1 VVALREVVVRLS
13 EIISRVSDRIETL
26 EINPLIVAPEGHG
39 VWAADALVGLAPE
52 H

>member
-13 EIISRVSDRIETL
+13 EIISRLNDRIETL
-26 EINPLIVAPEGHG
+26 EINPLIVAPKGHG
-39 VWAADALVGLAPE
+39 VWAADALVGLAPK